1 MQLIGAVGCREF
13 RFFYSNKRGV
23 TPPDTSRD
31 YCVSVEREQW
41 PGGGGRNNVL
51 HIIRIITVHIRW

>member
-41 PGGGGRNNVL
+41 PGGG
-51 HIIRIITVHIRW
+51 TE